1 MGFFFRLSPLPP
13 QILGQS
19 LRATPRTWSIL
30 HSLYPRTCLVQQNQD
45 TRDRLRADTSS

>member
-1 MGFFFRLSPLPP
+1 MELFFWLSPLPS

-19 LRATPRTWSIL
+19 PRAAPRTWSTL